1 MRLFGLSLALGG
13 CFKLKSVLKVFFNG
27 LHGEAHNEALPNP
40 SHVGEWEERFPTTT
54 QPPPNPFLKGTICL
68 RGYGDRKRRRFLTA
82 HFDIYSRSLLKYIIV
97 IYNVHINGRILT
109 EYSGLLS
116 LAFIIAN
123 WLHNI
128 LNLVLA
134 RISLPKRDW

>member
-54 QPPPNPFLKGTICL
+54 QPPPNPFLKGTI
-68 RGYGDRKRRRFLTA
+68 
-82 HFDIYSRSLLKYIIV
+82 
-97 IYNVHINGRILT
+97 N
-109 EYSGLLS
+109 E
-116 LAFIIAN
+116 AFKEMSQKFVESMFSTNSA
-123 WLHNI
+123 
-128 LNLVLA
+128 VLPIRA
-134 RISLPKRDW
+134 QKFVESMFSTNSAVLPIRAQKFVESMFSTKTYALIEV